1 MFTNKQNIHVQGKGL
16 LKANCYGSYISD
28 VLSFNRE
35 LVRLWLLI
43 EINCAPFCPFP
54 SSSSVKLLSVRRL
67 HNWTKKMGT
76 PFFARFDWKYPF
88 EIYPPLCRATWS
100 GINISNLATCT
111 EISWGIKIIFFAIFF
126 RNGVSTGCRVGKN
139 CNNNHSPTTAKLAP
153 RKTLIPEIKFK
164 CRTSKKCNNH
174 HQ

>member
-1 MFTNKQNIHVQGKGL
+1 MQGKGL

-54 SSSSVKLLSVRRL
+54 SPSSVKLLCVKRL
-67 HNWTKKMGT
+67 HNWTKKTG
-76 PFFARFDWKYPF
+76 DW
-88 EIYPPLCRATWS
+88 L
-100 GINISNLATCT
+100 
-111 EISWGIKIIFFAIFF
+111 EISIWNIPSTLQGHLKWNQYFKLGYLHRDIVGHQNHFFAIFF

-164 CRTSKKCNNH
+164 CRTGKKCNNN